1 MFAEKSE
8 VVYRRMCGVIDFVCE
23 QYVVIKLPPSSG
35 YSSPRILVYPEN
47 QKEIIVFKDSQK

>member
-8 VVYRRMCGVIDFVCE
+8 VVYRGMCGVIDFVCE
-23 QYVVIKLPPSSG
+23 QYVVIKLPSSSG